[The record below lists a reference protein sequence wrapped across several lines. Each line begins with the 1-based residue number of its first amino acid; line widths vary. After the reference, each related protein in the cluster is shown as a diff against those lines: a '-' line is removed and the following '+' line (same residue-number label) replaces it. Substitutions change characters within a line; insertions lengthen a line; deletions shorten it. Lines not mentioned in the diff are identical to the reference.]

1 MNQLLKK
8 IKNKK
13 GTPKQTMSLTEILE
27 NDQDKVLKFS
37 CQNSNE
43 DNGGKP
49 RKVWTKF
56 SQFLSA

>member
-1 MNQLLKK
+1 
-8 IKNKK
+8 
-13 GTPKQTMSLTEILE
+13 MSLTEILE
-27 NDQDKVLKFS
+27 NNQDKVLKFS

-56 SQFLSA
+56 SHFLSA